1 MLVEWANNRNIGLT
15 DGSRWFV
22 QPSGYLIMDWEYILP
37 KCIAS
42 CSTSAD
48 PWWNSVRM
56 NHGYAG
62 LHVRIGH
69 VICPVHHGRV
79 VMATRFSVFKIPRAP
94 MPCMRCTPP
103 PQKKKLP
110 WIPDAERP
118 LNPSAFGSISPPQ
131 SLEDSLPPV
140 YPYLIIKLGTR
151 A

>member
-103 PQKKKLP
+103 PPKKKATVNSRCREAFKSLCIRFDQP
-110 WIPDAERP
+110 APILRRF
-118 LNPSAFGSISPPQ
+118 SAASIS
-131 SLEDSLPPV
+131 LFN
-140 YPYLIIKLGTR
+140 Y
-151 A
+151 